1 MNQISFRDEEEAR
14 EWRDDGVYGVRLFF
28 SLLFRFPQLYAE
40 SLLAE
45 YMLGLFWLELINL
58 FYLIHMHDA

>member
-1 MNQISFRDEEEAR
+1 MNQISFRDEEEAG

-28 SLLFRFPQLYAE
+28 SLPFPPALCGKPI
-40 SLLAE
+40 SRN
-45 YMLGLFWLELINL
+45 MLGLFWLELINL